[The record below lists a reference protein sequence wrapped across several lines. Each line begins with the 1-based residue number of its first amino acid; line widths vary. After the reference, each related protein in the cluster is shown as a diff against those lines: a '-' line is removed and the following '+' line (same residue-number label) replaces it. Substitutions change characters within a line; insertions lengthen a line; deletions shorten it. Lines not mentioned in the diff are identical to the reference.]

1 MYGKLGKKMDVKK
14 TAMGKAFMAA
24 SKPKSKKVMKKKDKK

>member
-14 TAMGKAFMAA
+14 TAMGKAYMAA
-24 SKPKSKKVMKKKDKK
+24 SKPKAKQKKDKK

>member
-14 TAMGKAFMAA
+14 TAMGKAYMAA
-24 SKPKSKKVMKKKDKK
+24 SKPKAKKVMKKKDKK